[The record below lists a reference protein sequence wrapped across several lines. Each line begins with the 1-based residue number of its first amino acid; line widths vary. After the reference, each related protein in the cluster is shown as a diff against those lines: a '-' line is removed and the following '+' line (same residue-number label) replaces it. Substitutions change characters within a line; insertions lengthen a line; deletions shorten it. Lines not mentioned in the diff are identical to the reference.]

1 MFELLISLFNELE
14 NHQKVYIDING
25 KQSIKV
31 LEKGCSINFNKYN
44 RQIKAWFMIYADFE
58 SILTK
63 IESKEHKADYT
74 ATYQDHI
81 ACSYE
86 YNLVCADDT
95 LSKPEKDYLG
105 KDSVYNFISNMI
117 EEEYCKEIMKKE
129 F

>member
-1 MFELLISLFNELE
+1 MFELLIRLFNELE

-63 IESKEHKADYT
+63 IESKEHKADY
-74 ATYQDHI
+74 
-81 ACSYE
+81 
-86 YNLVCADDT
+86 
-95 LSKPEKDYLG
+95 LG